1 MRRVPESS
9 PLPPATAAAPSTNW
23 TPSTGR
29 LARCTQA
36 DPFAIRLGDRPL
48 RDYLIEI
55 GEGWVVDLE
64 VALRAMDDVWVT
76 LLPPTDRGRPP
87 YHPRILV
94 GLVLYGMLRGQ
105 CSLRQL
111 EGLAARDLGAWFL
124 CAGLRPD
131 HSTLGNF
138 VDVHAEQL
146 SDDFFVGVTRKLA
159 HALRLKVGDVAI
171 DGTITE
177 AAASALRGLRK
188 ESAHQRRVAAEAH
201 AAEAP
206 EDPERQRKADAARA
220 VEAAI
225 DARVEA
231 RAAQSLATASVAVSP
246 SDPEAVFQPRKDGAF
261 RPAWV
266 PSILAHES
274 GLILGQHVEATSE
287 SAAILPLLG
296 QHGRILDA
304 APTCALMDARYHCLS
319 VIEPLVLG
327 GVEALC
333 PGLSAKNAAT
343 PLEARKTFDKHL
355 FVFQPDADQ
364 YVCPRGQPL
373 LPFTSQTDQ
382 AGRRYTRYRSTS
394 CAGCTDR
401 PRCTES
407 ATGRVVKRYEGD
419 ALKEAIVAKLRTPE
433 GKAQYKRRAAMV
445 EPPFGVLREQQGL
458 RRFHRRGRRR
468 VAAEFALHVTAYNL
482 RKGLR
487 QWRSSALRRTVR
499 ATSPNGRR
507 GGTIDV
513 RALGASAG
521 GSRRFHDPH

>member
-9 PLPPATAAAPSTNW
+9 PLPPAAAAPSTSW

-55 GEGWVVDLE
+55 GERWVVDLE
-64 VALRAMDDVWVT
+64 AALRAMDDVWVT
-76 LLPPTDRGRPP
+76 LLPATDRGRPP

-94 GLVLYGMLRGQ
+94 GLVMYGMIRGQ
-105 CSLRQL
+105 SSLRTL
-111 EGLAARDLGAWFL
+111 EALAARDLGAWFL

-131 HSTLGNF
+131 HSTLGHF
-138 VDVHAEQL
+138 VDAHAEQL
-146 SDDFFVGVTRKLA
+146 SDDFFVSVTRKLA

-177 AAASALRGLRK
+177 SAASALRALRL
-188 ESAHQRRVAAEAH
+188 EAAFQRRVAADAH

-206 EDPERQRKADAARA
+206 DDADRQRAVAAAYR
-220 VEAAI
+220 VEAEVV
-225 DARVEA
+225 ARVEA
-231 RAAQSLATASVAVSP
+231 RKAQRLDPTSVAVAP

-274 GLILGQHVEATSE
+274 GLILGQSVDATSE

-296 QHGRILDA
+296 QHGRILGA
-304 APTCALMDARYHCLS
+304 APTCVLMDAKYHCLS
-319 VIEPLVLG
+319 VIEPLVAG

-333 PGLSAKNAAT
+333 PALSARNAAV

-355 FVFQPDADQ
+355 FVFQPEADR
-364 YVCPRGQPL
+364 YMCPRGQPL
-373 LPFTSQTDQ
+373 LLLTHQTDE
-382 AGRRYTRYRSTS
+382 AGRRYSRYRSAS
-394 CAGCTDR
+394 CDGCSDR
-401 PRCTES
+401 SRCTKS
-407 ATGRVVKRYEGD
+407 AAGRMVKRYEGD
-419 ALKEAIVAKLRTPE
+419 ALKEAIVATLRTPE
-433 GKAQYKRRAAMV
+433 GKARYRRRAALV
-445 EPPFGVLREQQGL
+445 EPPFGVLRERQEL
-458 RRFHRRGRRR
+458 RRFRRRGRRL
-468 VAAEFALHVTAYNL
+468 VAAEFALHITAYNL

-487 QWRSSALRRTVR
+487 LWRTPGVRRPFHV
-499 ATSPNGRR
+499 TSLHGCWGRPING
-507 GGTIDV
+507 GDIGPI
-513 RALGASAG
+513 AA
-521 GSRRFHDPH
+521 